1 MYLYV
6 YVVQSFY
13 FIEVQLIYNVGL
25 ISAVQKSDLHVY
37 GFFHIFPIILYY
49 SILNIVVCPIQ

>member
-37 GFFHIFPIILYY
+37 GFFSYFSHYPL
-49 SILNIVVCPIQ
+49 L

>member
-25 ISAVQKSDLHVY
+25 ISAVWQSDLYIYIV
-37 GFFHIFPIILYY
+37 FLIFPIMLYY
-49 SILNIVVCPIQ
+49 RILNIVVCPIQ